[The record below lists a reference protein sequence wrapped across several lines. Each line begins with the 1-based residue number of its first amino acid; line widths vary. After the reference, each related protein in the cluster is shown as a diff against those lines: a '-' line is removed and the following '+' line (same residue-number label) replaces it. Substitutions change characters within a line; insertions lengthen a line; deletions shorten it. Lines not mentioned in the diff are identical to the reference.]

1 VRAWITAPS
10 RVLFLALFASQ
21 AGVIVLTPILV
32 QVAQAF
38 DVTTAVAGQ
47 LRMIGGFV
55 AGCAA
60 LVFGRYWRRIALR
73 DLLLVG
79 AVLLAM
85 GCVLSAAAPTFL
97 VLAVAQVPIGIAVA
111 LLISAGTTAAGEW
124 APARGRSVL
133 ARTLVGP
140 PVAWIIGMPIIGLVA
155 VVDWRLAFL
164 VLPLVASLIV
174 AGALALC
181 RPGTLPK
188 ARPIVRFTELAQDPA
203 LRAWMIAEVLAQSAW
218 VGTLVF
224 CGALFVETY
233 GTSSELT
240 GVLLAIVAAAY
251 IPGNVLASRMLRT
264 RQPLQLLPWLA
275 AGAAVLVVA
284 TDTARSSIV
293 VTTVLLA
300 SLSLVVGGRTLVAGA
315 FALGT
320 DPGRRLAVMGVRT
333 AANQFGYFIGAA
345 LGGLA
350 LAWGGYTA
358 LGIVYGTMFLVAAL
372 VLASFQRSQHGAAG
386 DDAQRVPAG

>member
-1 VRAWITAPS
+1 M
-10 RVLFLALFASQ
+10 
-21 AGVIVLTPILV
+21 IVLTPILV
-32 QVAQAF
+32 QVAQEF
-38 DVTTAVAGQ
+38 GTSTAVAGQ
-47 LRMIGGFV
+47 LRMVGGFV

-73 DLLLVG
+73 DLLLAG
-79 AVLLAM
+79 AVLLAV
-85 GCVLSAAAPTFL
+85 GCLVSAAAPTFL
-97 VLAVAQVPIGIAVA
+97 VLVAAQVPIGVAVA

-140 PVAWIIGMPIIGLVA
+140 PAAWIVGMPVIGLVA
-155 VVDWRLAFL
+155 QTDWRLAFL

-174 AGALALC
+174 AGSLALC

-188 ARPIVRFTELAQDPA
+188 ARPIVQFSDLVHDPA
-203 LRAWMIAEVLAQSAW
+203 LRAWMIAETLAQSAW

-224 CGALFVETY
+224 CGALYVETY
-233 GTSSELT
+233 STSSELT

-251 IPGNVLASRMLRT
+251 IPGNLLASRMLRT
-264 RQPLQLLPWLA
+264 WAPLQLLPWLA
-275 AGAAVLVVA
+275 AGAALLVFA
-284 TDTARSSIV
+284 TGLARTSIAL
-293 VTTVLLA
+293 TTVLLA
-300 SLSLVVGGRTLVAGA
+300 CLALVVGGRTLVAGA

-345 LGGLA
+345 VGGVA
-350 LAWGGYTA
+350 LVWGGYAA
-358 LGIVYGTMFLVAAL
+358 LGAAFAAMFLGAAF
-372 VLASFQRSQHGAAG
+372 VLAAFQWRQRDGGGSAAR
-386 DDAQRVPAG
+386 APAG